1 MSTSSRRKFIAFS
14 SLASLGA
21 LGSFQLASAQKTQ
34 VQGKTSDLLDLSE
47 YPVIDHHSHGHGS
60 GMKDPETWNFTSMY
74 YHGLRDDGTMPK
86 GSNQMSD
93 ELKYHISQAGIIL
106 TSVAQLSELY
116 GCADTLEAVVAAR
129 HKRIMEDSDG
139 YIKLLY
145 NKAKIKAIVFD
156 GGSMKAVDPP
166 SIPAKTWY
174 LVPNDEILKDSLKK
188 SDSLAALRKLYI
200 EGISNALKD
209 KKFIAVKCHIGENV
223 SLAVTEIPVSEVEAV
238 FADAKKGDAAAF
250 KKVYLLAFNDLAH
263 YCSEQ
268 GVPIHMH
275 TGTTGDLFKTPLAE
289 TLDPFLLIPYL
300 SRPELKKL
308 KIVLLHAG
316 NPWIRNAAH
325 MAYNFPNVYLDMG
338 WVFPWTALAHN
349 LILEEVM
356 SIAPM
361 SKVFYGAGCHTGP
374 EPAYIG
380 AMVIKRSLTSA
391 LSDLIEDKF
400 LTKRQ
405 AEEIAHQILHS
416 NAERLYN
423 I

>member
-21 LGSFQLASAQKTQ
+21 LGGWQAASAQKIKTQ
-34 VQGKTSDLLDLSE
+34 SKTSDLVDLSE

-60 GMKDPETWNFTSMY
+60 SMKDPETWAFTSMY
-74 YHGLRDDGTMPK
+74 YHGVRDDGTMPV

-93 ELKYHISQAGIIL
+93 TLKYHISQSGIVL
-106 TSVAQLSELY
+106 ASVAQLSLLY
-116 GCADTLEAVVAAR
+116 GCPDTLEAVVAER
-129 HKRIMEDSDG
+129 HKRIIADSDS
-139 YIKLLY
+139 YIKFLY

-156 GGSMKAVDPP
+156 GQSMKAVDPP

-188 SDSLAALRKLYI
+188 SDSLQAFRKSYL
-200 EGISNALKD
+200 EGISEALKD
-209 KKFIAVKCHIGENV
+209 KKFIAVKTHIGENAG
-223 SLAVTEIPVSEVEAV
+223 LAVNELLVSEVEAV
-238 FADAKKGDAAAF
+238 FANAKKGEAAAF

-263 YCSEQ
+263 YCCEQ
-268 GVPIHMH
+268 GVPIHLH
-275 TGTTGDLFKTPLAE
+275 TGTTGDLFKTPLAD
-289 TLDPFLLIPYL
+289 TMDPFLMIPYL

-308 KIVLLHAG
+308 KVVLLHAG

-338 WVFPWTALAHN
+338 WVYPWTALAHN

-356 SIAPM
+356 SITPL
-361 SKVFYGAGCHTGP
+361 SKIFYGAGCHTGP
-374 EPAYIG
+374 EPAYVG

-391 LSDLIEDKF
+391 LTNLIEDKY
-400 LTKRQ
+400 LTIRM
-405 AEEIAHQILHS
+405 AEEIAHQILHK
-416 NAERLYN
+416 NAEMLYN